1 MMGNINFSYRLC
13 FASNTNFLLMASIL
27 SRAKY
32 MRINKMKL
40 FCSGTQTFIGPQ
52 NAPGKT
58 EGKCYNF
65 LHLSDQQKQNTSNL
79 VKYEAIQK

>member
-1 MMGNINFSYRLC
+1 
-13 FASNTNFLLMASIL
+13 
-27 SRAKY
+27 

-58 EGKCYNF
+58 EGMCDNF
-65 LHLSDQQKQNTSNL
+65 LPLSDQQKQNTSNL

>member
-1 MMGNINFSYRLC
+1 
-13 FASNTNFLLMASIL
+13 
-27 SRAKY
+27 

-58 EGKCYNF
+58 EGMCDNF
-65 LHLSDQQKQNTSNL
+65 LLLSVQQKQNTSNL
-79 VKYEAIQK
+79 VKSKAIQK

>member
-1 MMGNINFSYRLC
+1 
-13 FASNTNFLLMASIL
+13 
-27 SRAKY
+27 

-58 EGKCYNF
+58 EGECDNF
-65 LHLSDQQKQNTSNL
+65 LLLSDQSNIKQ
-79 VKYEAIQK
+79 YEDDKQPSLICSIFKTILENKRLDKIGS

>member
-1 MMGNINFSYRLC
+1 
-13 FASNTNFLLMASIL
+13 
-27 SRAKY
+27 

>member
-1 MMGNINFSYRLC
+1 
-13 FASNTNFLLMASIL
+13 
-27 SRAKY
+27 

-58 EGKCYNF
+58 EGKCDNF

-79 VKYEAIQK
+79 VKYKAIQK

>member
-1 MMGNINFSYRLC
+1 MANGINTY
-13 FASNTNFLLMASIL
+13 
-27 SRAKY
+27 SRAEF

-58 EGKCYNF
+58 EGKCSNF